1 MNNLTPSSLCDTFL
15 DFRATTPLLCAYE
28 FMDISRKPI
37 SEYETLV
44 SFASRRNWCFD
55 LDKAKKFL
63 QDRKNALVVTCEKE
77 KIQWVSKGFTRMTGY
92 EADEA
97 KGKLPKFLQ
106 GVETSLETRKIIRN
120 NILIRTDFSGNV
132 VNYRKNG
139 EKYICKVDIFPIFDN
154 HDTLVNFVAFEREV
168 A

>member
-1 MNNLTPSSLCDTFL
+1 
-15 DFRATTPLLCAYE
+15 
-28 FMDISRKPI
+28 MDISRKPI
-37 SEYETLV
+37 SEYETLA
-44 SFASRRNWCFD
+44 SFANRRNWCFD
-55 LDKAKKFL
+55 FAKAKKFL

-92 EADEA
+92 EADEV
-97 KGKLPKFLQ
+97 KGKFPKFLQ
-106 GVETSLETRKIIRN
+106 GAETSQETRKIIRN
-120 NILIRTDFSGNV
+120 NISIRTEFSGNV

-154 HDTLVNFVAFEREV
+154 DNTLVNFVAFEREV